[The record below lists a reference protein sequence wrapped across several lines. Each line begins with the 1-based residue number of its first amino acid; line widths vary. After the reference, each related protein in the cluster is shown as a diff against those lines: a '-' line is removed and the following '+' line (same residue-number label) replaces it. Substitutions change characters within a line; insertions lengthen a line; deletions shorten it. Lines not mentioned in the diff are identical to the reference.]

1 MQEISD
7 LQFSN
12 YHTKLALQGL
22 DCVVNNAGIMLNGDI
37 LSTTEEQFDRSMNVN
52 VRSAFTVTKAAIPHL
67 EKSEARL
74 STVFVKLIYINTL
87 LPTKFKISI
96 D

>member
-1 MQEISD
+1 M
-7 LQFSN
+7 
-12 YHTKLALQGL
+12 
-22 DCVVNNAGIMLNGDI
+22 VNNAGIMLNGDI

-74 STVFVKLIYINTL
+74 STVLGN
-87 LPTKFKISI
+87 
-96 D
+96 

>member
-74 STVFVKLIYINTL
+74 STVLGN
-87 LPTKFKISI
+87 
-96 D
+96 